1 MDSPHL
7 NRPKDVY
14 LCDQRLVQDMQ
25 YPLLPTEVSRQDLA
39 EAYTDEHGV
48 QLSPDGKRLLRAPRW
63 SLSHYTVPSSVTTIC
78 DEAFCTCTSLTAVTP
93 PEGIESIGNSA
104 FNGCTSLTAIN
115 LPERLESIG
124 DLAFNGCSSLTAINL
139 PEGLMS
145 IRDSAFHECSSL
157 SPDTRSEL
165 ERRFGEGVL

>member
-78 DEAFCTCTSLTAVTP
+78 DEAFCTCTSLTA
-93 PEGIESIGNSA
+93 
-104 FNGCTSLTAIN
+104 IN